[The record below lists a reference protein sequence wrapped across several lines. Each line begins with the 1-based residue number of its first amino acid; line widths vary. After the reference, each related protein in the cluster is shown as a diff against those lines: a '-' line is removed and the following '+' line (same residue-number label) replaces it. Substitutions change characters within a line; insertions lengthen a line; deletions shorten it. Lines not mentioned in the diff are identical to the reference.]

1 MDSFGFSTFR
11 FPIPETRQSSA
22 SRGKKGLP
30 TVPNPEPSLEPEKYK
45 TLTQVNSTGFRIC
58 HDSQFTDS
66 VLFRIGLHA
75 RCYICSLWGRF
86 YAALWQAWVS
96 RNQLRSRRDL
106 GNSQLGVGRTGVAP
120 SELPQSRTSPRPDRS
135 TQKIYHGKGQ
145 NHSSNLVISTPS
157 SKGPSVLNSRV
168 VQSPKV
174 AMDHQRNGSVN
185 PYLLFNLTVE
195 FARDSQLCGGC

>member
-1 MDSFGFSTFR
+1 MACKISTAGCKRENKRNNKRQEKNRRKKKKRKRKSPQAGEMLEMDSFGFSTFR

-22 SRGKKGLP
+22 SRRKKGLP

-58 HDSQFTDS
+58 H
-66 VLFRIGLHA
+66 
-75 RCYICSLWGRF
+75 
-86 YAALWQAWVS
+86 
-96 RNQLRSRRDL
+96 

-185 PYLLFNLTVE
+185 PYLLFNLTVD